1 MDMISSE
8 SGGDGHGHE
17 YEHEYGHEY
26 EHEYGHEYGHN
37 TAELLRSTRSL
48 RAPLFAPR

>member
-1 MDMISSE
+1 MGMGMDMISSE

-17 YEHEYGHEY
+17 Y
-26 EHEYGHEYGHN
+26 GHN
-37 TAELLRSTRSL
+37 AAELLRSTRSL

>member
-1 MDMISSE
+1 MSMDMISSE
-8 SGGDGHGHE
+8 SGGDGH
-17 YEHEYGHEY
+17 GHEY